1 MHLIIAEKHIAAKR
15 IASILTQDRTKQVRV
30 SGVDTYESGTGEDR
44 MVFIG
49 LSGHIVKLDFP
60 KAYNNWQKV
69 EAKELVDAQVITT
82 STQVKIVS
90 ALKKLGKE
98 ATKAT
103 IATDYDREGELIG
116 VEAVDILKSI
126 NPDIQF
132 DRVHYSAITPKEI
145 HDAFENPS
153 GIDFNLAY
161 AGHSRQVIDLV
172 WGASLTRYISL
183 AAGRLGNM
191 FLSVGR
197 VQSPTLALIVE
208 REKERDAFVSKKYWE
223 LSASLQTKKGEVF
236 QVEHKTSRFWEKEQV
251 ENILRT
257 LKDSATVSDITTS
270 TKTDKQP
277 TPFNTTEFI
286 SAASTMGYTASSA
299 MNIAESLYMNGF
311 ISYPRTDNT
320 VYPESIDLRE
330 QIEIF
335 AKGPFR
341 EYAEKLLEKKELVP
355 TIGKKETTDHP
366 PIYPASLAKKS
377 ELNEQEWKLYELVVR
392 RFFATFAEPAKWETI
407 KARFDITG
415 EEFKANGARLVN
427 AGWRW
432 YYPYN
437 APEDR
442 LLPALNE
449 GDELAVLNKD
459 IAEKDTQPPGRYGQ
473 GRLIKIM
480 EELGLGTKAT
490 RHEII
495 SKLYSRAYIHGNP
508 LQPTKT
514 AFAVVESLE
523 RFAPTISKPDM
534 TSKLEE
540 DMDRIAEGNIPEDEV
555 LRESRDMLFSVF
567 KDLEEN
573 KENISES
580 LRIGLRE
587 DKIIGICPKCG
598 SKLMVMRSK
607 KGSRFIGCEGYPEC
621 NFSLP
626 LPRGG
631 KVIVTEKTCDQH
643 NLYHISIINSGKRP
657 WNLGCPQ
664 CNFLEWQK
672 SQEEEKKNNNGK
684 IKPKKIT
691 DISGIGKVTAEKLT
705 EAGVSDVKDLIGID
719 PLELSKTTSIPV
731 KKIRSWQDAI
741 A

>member
-15 IASILTQDRTKQVRV
+15 IASILAQDKLKQARV
-30 SGVDTYESGTGEDR
+30 SGVDTYEYGTGEDR
-44 MVFIG
+44 KVFIG

-69 EAKELVDAQVITT
+69 EAKELIDAQVITT

-116 VEAVDILKSI
+116 VEAVDILKSV
-126 NPDIQF
+126 NPDIEF

-145 HDAFENPS
+145 HDTFENPAR
-153 GIDFNLAY
+153 IDFSLAD

-208 REKERDAFVSKKYWE
+208 REKERDAFVARKYWE
-223 LSASLQTKKGEVF
+223 LSATLRTGKGEVF
-236 QVEHKTSRFWEKEQV
+236 VAEHKTSRFWEKEEV
-251 ENILRT
+251 DSALSA
-257 LKDSATVSDITTS
+257 LKDTAVVSSITTS

-320 VYPESIDLRE
+320 VYPESIDLRA
-330 QIEIF
+330 QVEIF
-335 AKGPFR
+335 TKGPFK
-341 EYAEKLLEKKELVP
+341 EYAEKLLAKKELVP
-355 TIGKKETTDHP
+355 TRGKKETTDHP

-392 RFFATFAEPAKWETI
+392 RFFATFAEPAEWETI

-459 IAEKDTQPPGRYGQ
+459 IAEKETQPPGRYGQ

-508 LQPTKT
+508 LQPTRT